1 MADFIELDKAC
12 FLDSCKHFTTN
23 EAFKIL
29 RRLSGRSTLPKEMFW
44 RDSHASTNTE
54 KANLL
59 NKYFQSVFI
68 ESSCSAGTLPQMAN
82 PVAVLS
88 EVTFSVIQI
97 TKLLEI
103 VPASSN
109 VAGDGIPSFVWSSCP
124 STLAGYVCSLLK
136 YY

>member
-1 MADFIELDKAC
+1 
-12 FLDSCKHFTTN
+12 
-23 EAFKIL
+23 
-29 RRLSGRSTLPKEMFW
+29 MFW

-68 ESSCSAGTLPQMAN
+68 ESSCSAGALPQMAN

-88 EVTFSVIQI
+88 EVTFSVNQI
-97 TKLLEI
+97 NKLLEI

-109 VAGDGIPSFVWSSCP
+109 VAGDGIPSFV
-124 STLAGYVCSLLK
+124 
-136 YY
+136 